1 MATTANDSNKSDNQK
16 PGPKARTGKSTTTS
30 RSANKSHNGGSNG
43 RSQNARRKPAS
54 KSSRQSWSV
63 PEVPAWVGIA
73 ASVVGAGLAAGYF
86 AWRNQKSDGS
96 WSDSFNAAYADGE
109 TDSENFDQTRNAGTS
124 SMRDDHDDWE
134 DIDEVSDAS
143 FPASDP
149 PSFNP
154 GTA

>member
-1 MATTANDSNKSDNQK
+1 MATAANDSTKSTSK
-16 PGPKARTGKSTTTS
+16 PGPKLTARKSEAKGRT
-30 RSANKSHNGGSNG
+30 ANKSANAVNG
-43 RSQNARRKPAS
+43 RSQNARRKKPQS
-54 KSSRQSWSV
+54 GRQGWSV
-63 PEVPAWVGIA
+63 PEVPTWVGIA
-73 ASVVGAGLAAGYF
+73 ASVVGAGLAAGYL
-86 AWRNQKSDGS
+86 AWRHQQNGGS
-96 WSDSFNAAYADGE
+96 WGDSFNAAFADGE

-134 DIDEVSDAS
+134 DIDEMNDAS